1 MYKWDGLTTLSK
13 QQSFSTIC
21 FLICWKDGES
31 RSVRQQKWFLGA
43 YTQLVTPWSLTTSVC
58 AWVLIYTN
66 THVHT
71 RAHTHTHHCQCPS
84 RRSTDTTYCLEMK
97 NLMTCL
103 LCLAIKEQ
111 LCFAGCL
118 RFWFT
123 SEFWKGPP
131 PTYLLKTQIPHQIP
145 HVKKHGA
152 QLKPRPI
159 FAYSR
164 AKIPAISSTPRPPKL
179 KSSVNHCSIY
189 VSMYIIFK

>member
-1 MYKWDGLTTLSK
+1 MVPGSLYPTGNTMI
-13 QQSFSTIC
+13 FNHICVCMSTHIHDYSC
-21 FLICWKDGES
+21 
-31 RSVRQQKWFLGA
+31 
-43 YTQLVTPWSLTTSVC
+43 
-58 AWVLIYTN
+58 
-66 THVHT
+66 THSC
-71 RAHTHTHHCQCPS
+71 THTYTSLSMPLQAQHRHHLLS
-84 RRSTDTTYCLEMK
+84 REMK